1 MKKMSAGGWKAVE
14 TGYPKEDPPLPEGV
28 REMGRFA
35 GAKQAFLRQA
45 TVSDEEKEAI
55 GISFSD
61 KAVRRMFMKK
71 VYGILSVQL
80 AITVGCI
87 CFFIFYVGG
96 PGGGR
101 RFVSENMWLMFTC
114 LGITLVVL
122 FPMVCV
128 KSLRRTFPIN
138 FILLA
143 VFTIAE
149 SISLG
154 MVSSLYQTESVIMA
168 AGITALIVFF
178 LTIFAFQTRIDFTMF
193 RGIMGCI
200 LFVFIIAGL
209 IMLFI
214 PPGREMDIIYGSIGA
229 LIFSVYLVI
238 DTQMM
243 MGGNH
248 KFAISPEEYIFA
260 AIALYLDIINIFL
273 YILRILG
280 KK

>member
-1 MKKMSAGGWKAVE
+1 
-14 TGYPKEDPPLPEGV
+14 
-28 REMGRFA
+28 
-35 GAKQAFLRQA
+35 
-45 TVSDEEKEAI
+45 
-55 GISFSD
+55 
-61 KAVRRMFMKK
+61 
-71 VYGILSVQL
+71 
-80 AITVGCI
+80 
-87 CFFIFYVGG
+87 
-96 PGGGR
+96 
-101 RFVSENMWLMFTC
+101 
-114 LGITLVVL
+114 
-122 FPMVCV
+122 
-128 KSLRRTFPIN
+128 
-138 FILLA
+138 
-143 VFTIAE
+143 
-149 SISLG
+149 
-154 MVSSLYQTESVIMA
+154 MVSSLYDTESVIMA